1 MIQTNFT
8 FYLFIQ
14 LKKMK
19 KLFFAVA
26 ILMVSTF
33 SFAQGFGGGQGMN
46 FNPED
51 MAKRQVDR
59 LNEQVQLTKAQQDT
73 LTTFFLAQ
81 SKAQQARREKMQQDG
96 GGQQMGQGFSEEMM
110 KEMQAQREAQTAK
123 IKSVLTP
130 EQFQKYQKAEEE
142 RRQQMGQ
149 GGGFGGGMGG
159 FGGGAPQG
167 G

>member
-1 MIQTNFT
+1 
-8 FYLFIQ
+8 
-14 LKKMK
+14 MK

-26 ILMVSTF
+26 LLMVSTF
-33 SFAQGFGGGQGMN
+33 SFAQGFGGGQRMN
-46 FNPED
+46 LNPED
-51 MAKRQVDR
+51 MAKRNVDR

-73 LTTFFLAQ
+73 LTTFFIAQ
-81 SKAQQARREKMQQDG
+81 SKIQQARREKMQQDG
-96 GGQQMGQGFSEEMM
+96 GGQQMGQGFREEMM

-130 EQFQKYQKAEEE
+130 AQFEKYQKAEEE

-149 GGGFGGGMGG
+149 GG

-167 G
+167 AGPR

>member
-14 LKKMK
+14 LKKNEEIIFCSSYSDGFY
-19 KLFFAVA
+19 LQFC
-26 ILMVSTF
+26 S
-33 SFAQGFGGGQGMN
+33 GFGGGQGMN

-73 LTTFFLAQ
+73 LTTILLAQ

-96 GGQQMGQGFSEEMM
+96 GGQQMGQV
-110 KEMQAQREAQTAK
+110 
-123 IKSVLTP
+123 SV
-130 EQFQKYQKAEEE
+130 K
-142 RRQQMGQ
+142 R
-149 GGGFGGGMGG
+149 
-159 FGGGAPQG
+159 
-167 G
+167 

>member
-1 MIQTNFT
+1 
-8 FYLFIQ
+8 
-14 LKKMK
+14 MK

-26 ILMVSTF
+26 LLMVSTF

-81 SKAQQARREKMQQDG
+81 SKAQQARREKMQQNG
-96 GGQQMGQGFSEEMM
+96 GGQQQMGQGFSEEMM

-130 EQFQKYQKAEEE
+130 EQFQKYQKAEED

-149 GGGFGGGMGG
+149 GGGMGG

-167 G
+167 GAPQF